1 MEIVLLFVFNR
12 GVTSLSFL
20 QIHSNNKKKLRWF
33 LPNGE
38 SYKGVEGK
46 IVFYKSKQNEMV

>member
-38 SYKGVEGK
+38 SYRGVEGK
-46 IVFYKSKQNEMV
+46 IVLFKSKQNEII